1 MVRIEVSGSFC
12 LYFPMASLTRLVCK
26 LILVRI
32 KDPPLSRCIYGCTL
46 YWYVTTLKY
55 ATLVLSANLS
65 LILKASG
72 YLIGTDVLRPD
83 RKAYLQGNMTPSNTT
98 ATRLWQNSARTI
110 GDILILSDI
119 VNPFVY
125 HALPFSNQPFVVAG
139 CCYIKDADAQLRK
152 SERKTNAHDSVNPD
166 TDKEH
171 TGANDSKVNTIEGS
185 TGSEHHGA
193 DIEEEKAEMFRTLL
207 QSVTSNNIAALRQG
221 LIRQTRYWA
230 GVAWVAEVLA
240 QRMSGISMDDIDLKA
255 VTESLDSTVATTDAR
270 MFTQSGDEARR
281 SQQQPSSH
289 AIDESSAWFDMPLSL
304 ETDWLADTTFLQS
317 QGYPVVVEDFTS
329 DWATN
334 YA

>member
-1 MVRIEVSGSFC
+1 MH
-12 LYFPMASLTRLVCK
+12 LWMHT
-26 LILVRI
+26 ILVSDCIRPPYDASNI
-32 KDPPLSRCIYGCTL
+32 CKSAADP
-46 YWYVTTLKY
+46 
-55 ATLVLSANLS
+55 
-65 LILKASG
+65 KASG

-139 CCYIKDADAQLRK
+139 CCYIKDADAQFRK
-152 SERKTNAHDSVNPD
+152 SERKTDAHESVSPRCERED
-166 TDKEH
+166 TGTDAHQVQPGEGC
-171 TGANDSKVNTIEGS
+171 TGNGHQGTDVKG
-185 TGSEHHGA
+185 
-193 DIEEEKAEMFRTLL
+193 EKAEMFRTLL

-270 MFTQSGDEARR
+270 MFTQSSDE
-281 SQQQPSSH
+281 SQRGPQQAGSH
-289 AIDESSAWFDMPLSL
+289 AVDVSSAWFDMPLSL

-329 DWATN
+329 DWTTN

>member
-1 MVRIEVSGSFC
+1 MDAHYTGRWLPWNLRGLFA
-12 LYFPMASLTRLVCK
+12 YF
-26 LILVRI
+26 
-32 KDPPLSRCIYGCTL
+32 
-46 YWYVTTLKY
+46 
-55 ATLVLSANLS
+55 
-65 LILKASG
+65 KASG

-139 CCYIKDADAQLRK
+139 CCYIKDADAQLRR
-152 SERKTNAHDSVNPD
+152 SERKANPHDSVNPEFD
-166 TDKEH
+166 NGN
-171 TGANDSKVNTIEGS
+171 TGAGSNQVHTIQGS
-185 TGSEHHGA
+185 TGNEHDVA
-193 DIEEEKAEMFRTLL
+193 EVKEEKAEMFRTLL

-270 MFTQSGDEARR
+270 MFTQSGDEAQ
-281 SQQQPSSH
+281 SGQQQSSSH
-289 AIDESSAWFDMPLSL
+289 AIDISSAWFDMPLSL

-334 YA
+334 CASSGI

>member
-1 MVRIEVSGSFC
+1 MDAHYTGRWFE
-12 LYFPMASLTRLVCK
+12 R
-26 LILVRI
+26 
-32 KDPPLSRCIYGCTL
+32 
-46 YWYVTTLKY
+46 
-55 ATLVLSANLS
+55 NLRG
-65 LILKASG
+65 LFADRKASG

-152 SERKTNAHDSVNPD
+152 SERKGHVHDGINPD
-166 TDKEH
+166 FDNENTGTDANQVH
-171 TGANDSKVNTIEGS
+171 TLEGS
-185 TGSEHHGA
+185 SGDEGHGA
-193 DIEEEKAEMFRTLL
+193 GVREEKAEMFRTLL

-270 MFTQSGDEARR
+270 MFTQSADGAQRD
-281 SQQQPSSH
+281 QQPPSSIQSH
-289 AIDESSAWFDMPLSL
+289 ALDASSAWFDMPLSL

>member
-1 MVRIEVSGSFC
+1 MH
-12 LYFPMASLTRLVCK
+12 LWMHT
-26 LILVRI
+26 ILVRDFFQTCDI
-32 KDPPLSRCIYGCTL
+32 CNPL
-46 YWYVTTLKY
+46 
-55 ATLVLSANLS
+55 ADF
-65 LILKASG
+65 KASG

-152 SERKTNAHDSVNPD
+152 SERKANPHDSVNP
-166 TDKEH
+166 ESH
-171 TGANDSKVNTIEGS
+171 NGNPGAVSNQVHTIEGS
-185 TGSEHHGA
+185 AGNEHDGA
-193 DIEEEKAEMFRTLL
+193 EVKEEKAEMFRTLL

-255 VTESLDSTVATTDAR
+255 VTESLESTVATTDAR
-270 MFTQSGDEARR
+270 MFTQSADEVQRG
-281 SQQQPSSH
+281 QQPPSSIH
-289 AIDESSAWFDMPLSL
+289 SHTLDASSAWFDMPLSL

>member
-1 MVRIEVSGSFC
+1 MDAYYTGRWFHWNLGGLF
-12 LYFPMASLTRLVCK
+12 
-26 LILVRI
+26 
-32 KDPPLSRCIYGCTL
+32 
-46 YWYVTTLKY
+46 
-55 ATLVLSANLS
+55 ANF
-65 LILKASG
+65 KASG

-139 CCYIKDADAQLRK
+139 CCYIKDADAQLRR
-152 SERKTNAHDSVNPD
+152 SERKANPHDSVNPEFD
-166 TDKEH
+166 NGNTGAGSTQEH
-171 TGANDSKVNTIEGS
+171 TIQAS
-185 TGSEHHGA
+185 TGNEHDGA
-193 DIEEEKAEMFRTLL
+193 EVKEEKAEMFRTLL
-207 QSVTSNNIAALRQG
+207 QSVMSNNIAALRQG

-240 QRMSGISMDDIDLKA
+240 QRMSGISMDDIDLKV
-255 VTESLDSTVATTDAR
+255 VTESLESTVATTDAR
-270 MFTQSGDEARR
+270 MFTQSGDEAQSGQR
-281 SQQQPSSH
+281 QPSSH
-289 AIDESSAWFDMPLSL
+289 AIDPSSAWFDMPLSL

>member
-1 MVRIEVSGSFC
+1 
-12 LYFPMASLTRLVCK
+12 
-26 LILVRI
+26 
-32 KDPPLSRCIYGCTL
+32 
-46 YWYVTTLKY
+46 
-55 ATLVLSANLS
+55 
-65 LILKASG
+65 
-72 YLIGTDVLRPD
+72 
-83 RKAYLQGNMTPSNTT
+83 MTPSNTT
-98 ATRLWQNSARTI
+98 ASRLWQNSARTI

-139 CCYIKDADAQLRK
+139 CCYIKDADAQLSK
-152 SERKTNAHDSVNPD
+152 SERKADAHGNVHPEFGN
-166 TDKEH
+166 EN
-171 TGANDSKVNTIEGS
+171 TGPASNQVHTIEGS
-185 TGSEHHGA
+185 AGNEHDGA
-193 DIEEEKAEMFRTLL
+193 EVKEEKAEMFRTLL

-270 MFTQSGDEARR
+270 MFTQSGDEAQ
-281 SQQQPSSH
+281 SGQQQSTSN
-289 AIDESSAWFDMPLSL
+289 AIDLSSAWFDMPLSL

-329 DWATN
+329 DWTTN
-334 YA
+334 YASSGT

>member
-1 MVRIEVSGSFC
+1 MH
-12 LYFPMASLTRLVCK
+12 LWMHT
-26 LILVRI
+26 ILVRDFFQTCDI
-32 KDPPLSRCIYGCTL
+32 CNPL
-46 YWYVTTLKY
+46 
-55 ATLVLSANLS
+55 ADF
-65 LILKASG
+65 KASG

-152 SERKTNAHDSVNPD
+152 SERKANPHDSVNP
-166 TDKEH
+166 ESH
-171 TGANDSKVNTIEGS
+171 NGNPGAVSNQVHTIEGS
-185 TGSEHHGA
+185 AGNEHDGA
-193 DIEEEKAEMFRTLL
+193 EVKEEKAEMFRTLL

-255 VTESLDSTVATTDAR
+255 VTESLESTVATTDAR
-270 MFTQSGDEARR
+270 MFTQSADEVQRG
-281 SQQQPSSH
+281 QQPPSSIHSH
-289 AIDESSAWFDMPLSL
+289 ALDASSAWFDMPLSL